1 MDVVVGLKVN
11 SLKERELST
20 EHVKRRSIPQHR
32 LLRSKEQNFEHK
44 VVKMKKNT
52 QQKKLAEEDISL
64 YKQGRYDDP
73 TRF

>member
-1 MDVVVGLKVN
+1 MVGLKVN

-20 EHVKRRSIPQHR
+20 EHVKRRAIPQHR

-44 VVKMKKNT
+44 VVKMKKNS
-52 QQKKLAEEDISL
+52 QQKRLAEEDISL
-64 YKQGRYDDP
+64 YKRGRYDDP